1 MMSNFTKRFIPLTN
15 ASYFLFGPRG
25 TGKSTWLKMTYPD
38 GLIIDLLSQEQ
49 QRFYLADPDRL
60 TQVVVGHSATNTFI
74 IDEIQRVPDLLSVVH
89 SLIEQYPE
97 KQFIL
102 TGSSAR
108 KLKRSGVDLLGGR
121 AILKTCHPF
130 MAAELGGAFD
140 LEDAIRFGLVPLVC
154 SSKDKKATLDA
165 YMGLYLR
172 EEVQAEGL
180 VRNIGAF
187 ARFLEAISF
196 SHGGVLNLSEV
207 ARECEVS
214 RKVVEGYVQILT
226 DLLVGVEIP
235 VFSRRAKRQLI
246 KHSKFYFFDAGVYRS
261 IRPAGP
267 LDRAEE
273 MDGLALEGMVM
284 QHLRAWIGYSGN
296 KAAIYFWRTKSGS
309 EVDFIVYGPDTFAAV
324 EVKNAGKVHA
334 TDLRALTSFGEDYP
348 EARRILV
355 YRGSRRLQMEGTLCI
370 PADQFLKELRPNEP
384 IPQ

>member
-1 MMSNFTKRFIPLTN
+1 
-15 ASYFLFGPRG
+15 
-25 TGKSTWLKMTYPD
+25 MTYPD

-60 TQVVVGHSATNTFI
+60 QQVVVGHSATNTFI

-89 SLIEQYPE
+89 SLIEHYPE

-187 ARFLEAISF
+187 ARFLEAISL

-214 RKVVEGYVQILT
+214 RKAVEGYVQILT

-246 KHSKFYFFDAGVYRS
+246 KHSKFYY
-261 IRPAGP
+261 P
-267 LDRAEE
+267 
-273 MDGLALEGMVM
+273 
-284 QHLRAWIGYSGN
+284 
-296 KAAIYFWRTKSGS
+296 KKSS
-309 EVDFIVYGPDTFAAV
+309 
-324 EVKNAGKVHA
+324 
-334 TDLRALTSFGEDYP
+334 
-348 EARRILV
+348 
-355 YRGSRRLQMEGTLCI
+355 
-370 PADQFLKELRPNEP
+370 
-384 IPQ
+384 